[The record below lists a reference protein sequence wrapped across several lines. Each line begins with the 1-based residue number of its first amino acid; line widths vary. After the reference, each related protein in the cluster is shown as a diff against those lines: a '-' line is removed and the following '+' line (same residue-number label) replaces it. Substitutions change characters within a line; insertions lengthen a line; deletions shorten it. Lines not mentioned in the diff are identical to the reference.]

1 VQASHCRWND
11 IAGSGT
17 NRKVLMTKEIRLEGA
32 KFGRRSHFLR
42 EGPTGCVP
50 IWDDVLKSQRSVGK
64 CHLGVAST
72 QYRVRSAVIRSLVV
86 VAVIAVVACNAC
98 NACDARIARNA
109 RIAAGT
115 EWVQRRYDVDGS
127 QWSGGQESSVIGPE
141 CSLVIGSSLQE
152 MMQRRGVVLG
162 VEGVESRVLST
173 QD

>member
-1 VQASHCRWND
+1 MEAA
-11 IAGSGT
+11 I
-17 NRKVLMTKEIRLEGA
+17 ERLYSLDARVEEGEY
-32 KFGRRSHFLR
+32 L
-42 EGPTGCVP
+42 
-50 IWDDVLKSQRSVGK
+50 I
-64 CHLGVAST
+64 
-72 QYRVRSAVIRSLVV
+72 SLLV

-98 NACDARIARNA
+98 NARIAYNARNA
-109 RIAAGT
+109 AGP
-115 EWVQRRYDVDGS
+115 ESVQRRNDVDGS